1 MRFDDLLDGAA
12 GVEGLWHL
20 GGSREMWCR
29 VRVFESERRG
39 FDVAEC
45 FVLMLG
51 LTVDVHV
58 HEVCACS
65 ASTRENRRSFVG
77 PLMHL
82 TSCMAYRPQNGF

>member
-1 MRFDDLLDGAA
+1 MRFYDLLDGAA

-29 VRVFESERRG
+29 VRVFESQRRG

-58 HEVCACS
+58 HM
-65 ASTRENRRSFVG
+65 RSVRAARQHVRTG
-77 PLMHL
+77 VR
-82 TSCMAYRPQNGF
+82 SSDR